1 MPESLRLVRDLTGL
15 PSTGAVSWPTDVRL
29 VPFGARLALPAYE
42 LLKAAYAN
50 GYGSVP
56 VSFDGWWAST
66 RHDPEFDA
74 GLCLCATLDQ
84 RLVGFALCWTSGFVK
99 DIAVA
104 ALHRRRGI
112 GEGLLRSAC
121 AVLSQRGIAQLALKV
136 HRDNAVARQLY
147 ARLGF
152 REVD

>member
-1 MPESLRLVRDLTGL
+1 MPESLRLVRDLAEFPTGD
-15 PSTGAVSWPTDVRL
+15 VSWPADVRL
-29 VPFGARLALPAYE
+29 VPFGARLAPPAYE

-50 GYGSVP
+50 GYGSAP
-56 VSFDGWWAST
+56 DSFDGWWAST

-74 GLCLCATLDQ
+74 SLCFCATLDQ
-84 RLVGFALCWTSGFVK
+84 LLVGFALCWTSGFIK

-112 GEGLLRSAC
+112 GEALLRSAC
-121 AVLSQRGIAQLALKV
+121 SVLAQRGITQVALKV
-136 HRDNAVARQLY
+136 YRDNAAARQLY

-152 REVD
+152 REAN